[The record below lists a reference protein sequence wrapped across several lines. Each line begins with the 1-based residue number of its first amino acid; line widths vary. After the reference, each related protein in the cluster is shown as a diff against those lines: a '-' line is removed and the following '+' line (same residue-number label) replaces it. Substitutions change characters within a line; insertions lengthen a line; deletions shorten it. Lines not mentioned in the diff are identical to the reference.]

1 MTLFLL
7 RRCAAFFTTFAMA
20 CAAQAAPASAH
31 PAFQVAITGQG
42 APVILI
48 PGLASSGEVWQATVA
63 RLCGDA
69 RPQRQCH
76 VLTLAGFAGV
86 PKIEGDLLAQAET
99 QLAAYIR
106 DHQLGQPAIIGH
118 SLGGFLA
125 LKLAIDH
132 PQQAGKLIIV
142 DSLPALGA
150 VQLPSITPEQLQG
163 MATQMRGAMRA
174 QDGAGFAEG
183 QRRSVASMAGKPD
196 DVARILDWGTRS
208 DRNTVI
214 DTMATLIGTD
224 LRQDVAR
231 IASPTLVLGT
241 WIAYK
246 DYAPRAATEAVFR
259 SQYRQLPG
267 VQVVMSDAA
276 RHFIMYDDPDWLHG
290 QIEQFLN

>member
-7 RRCAAFFTTFAMA
+7 RRCAAFFTTLAIA
-20 CAAQAAPASAH
+20 CAAQAAPAAAH
-31 PAFQVAITGQG
+31 PAFQVAVTGQG
-42 APVILI
+42 APMILI

-99 QLAAYIR
+99 QLATYIR

-125 LKLAIDH
+125 MKLAIDH

-163 MATQMRGAMRA
+163 MAAQMRGAMRA

-267 VQVVMSDAA
+267 VRVVMSDAA